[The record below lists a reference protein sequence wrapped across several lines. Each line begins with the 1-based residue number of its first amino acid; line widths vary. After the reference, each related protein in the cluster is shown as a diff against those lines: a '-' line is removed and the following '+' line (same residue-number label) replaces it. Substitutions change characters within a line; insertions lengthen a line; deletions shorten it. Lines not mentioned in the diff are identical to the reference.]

1 MMEVVQAVNL
11 SKIYRTHEKPEGFR
25 NSIADFFHRK
35 YAEKEAVSGLS
46 FSMGEGEAV
55 GLLGENGA
63 GKTTTLKMLS
73 GILYPSGGSLS
84 VMGEEPWKRK
94 KEFLKKIAFVM
105 GNKSDM
111 NWDLPAADT
120 FAYQKLLY
128 GIPEREYR
136 ENLKRL
142 TEMLRL
148 NASLL
153 NTQVRRLS
161 LGERMKVEL
170 VNSFLYSPRLI
181 FLDEPTIGLDIGSQ
195 DAIRDFIREY
205 RRENGASILLT
216 SHDMADIENTCD
228 RVLILKKGRLAHEL
242 DVEELKKKSG
252 SFRETMKGLLEG
264 EGQ

>member
-1 MMEVVQAVNL
+1 MEVIRAENL
-11 SKIYRTHEKPEGFR
+11 SKTYRIHEKPEGFR
-25 NSIADFFHRK
+25 NSVTDFFHRR
-35 YAEKEAVSGLS
+35 YVYKEAVAGLS
-46 FSMGEGEAV
+46 FSMREGEV
-55 GLLGENGA
+55 IGLLGENGA

-73 GILYPSGGSLS
+73 GILYPSGGSVS
-84 VMGEEPWKRK
+84 VMGEEPWKRNR
-94 KEFLKKIAFVM
+94 EFLKKIAFVM

-111 NWDLPAADT
+111 NWDLPAVDT

-128 GIPEREYR
+128 DIPEQEYR
-136 ENLKRL
+136 KSLKRL

-148 NASLL
+148 DTILL

-170 VNSFLYSPRLI
+170 VNSFLSSPRLI

-195 DAIRDFIREY
+195 DAIREFIREY
-205 RRENGASILLT
+205 RQKKGASILLT
-216 SHDMADIENTCD
+216 SHDMDDIENTCD
-228 RVLILKKGRLAHEL
+228 RILVLKKGKLAYAL

-264 EGQ
+264 E

>member
-1 MMEVVQAVNL
+1 MKTMVLEARGLTKMYKETAALDHINL
-11 SKIYRTHEKPEGFR
+11 RLEKGKIYGF
-25 NSIADFFHRK
+25 I
-35 YAEKEAVSGLS
+35 GQ
-46 FSMGEGEAV
+46 
-55 GLLGENGA
+55 NGA

-73 GILYPSGGSLS
+73 GILYPSGGSVS
-84 VMGEEPWKRK
+84 VMGEEPWKRNRK
-94 KEFLKKIAFVM
+94 FLKKIAFVM

-111 NWDLPAADT
+111 NWDLPAVDT

-128 GIPEREYR
+128 DIPEQEYR
-136 ENLKRL
+136 ESLKRL

-148 NASLL
+148 DTILL

-195 DAIRDFIREY
+195 DAIREFIREY
-205 RRENGASILLT
+205 RQKKGASILLT
-216 SHDMADIENTCD
+216 SHDMDDIENTCD
-228 RVLILKKGRLAHEL
+228 RILILKKGKLAYAL
-242 DVEELKKKSG
+242 DVEELKKKSC

-264 EGQ
+264 E